1 MKPDLFWIPG
11 PWRGRLS
18 ISTRPR
24 GGDWLESE
32 VAGWRDAGLN
42 AIVSLIEN
50 DEAAELGLENERN
63 VTESYGLQFL
73 SLPIPDLGV
82 PNSTGDALKVIS
94 ELASMLAAGRNV
106 AVHCRQGVGRSGLVA
121 VAVLMTSGIDAEQA
135 VELVSKARGAVVPE
149 TRAQLQWLER
159 LTPERVR

>member
-1 MKPDLFWIPG
+1 MKPNLFWIVG
-11 PWRGRLS
+11 PWQGRLS

-42 AIVSLIEN
+42 AIVSLLES
-50 DEAAELGLENERN
+50 DEATELGLENERT

-82 PNSTGDALKVIS
+82 PNSTGDALKVVF
-94 ELASMLAAGRNV
+94 ELVSMLVAGRNV

-121 VAVLMTSGIDAEQA
+121 AAALIASGMGAGEAVQ
-135 VELVSKARGAVVPE
+135 LVSRARGAVVPE
-149 TRAQLQWLER
+149 TRAQLQWLEH
-159 LTPERVR
+159 LMPERVR